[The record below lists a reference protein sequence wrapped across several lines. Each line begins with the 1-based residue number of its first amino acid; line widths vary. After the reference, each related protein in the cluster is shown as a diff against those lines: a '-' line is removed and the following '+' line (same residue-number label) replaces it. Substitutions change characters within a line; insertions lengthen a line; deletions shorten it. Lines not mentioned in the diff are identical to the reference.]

1 MNDRLGTR
9 RIPIFV
15 KNRAG
20 DHATRVPHD
29 TAIHNPVCGKNRIA
43 DYKPVQFDR
52 TSKTRQSGKT
62 AGEVDI
68 YLIAK
73 NRDKHFRKLQQS
85 MHAWTQNQRII
96 RSKQEAK
103 DLYDLMVASGRTDA
117 ETAATSLLNADWS
130 KSAKLALAD
139 SR

>member
-1 MNDRLGTR
+1 MTAWALVAFRSSLKTAQVIMR
-9 RIPIFV
+9 PACPMIHI
-15 KNRAG
+15 
-20 DHATRVPHD
+20 
-29 TAIHNPVCGKNRIA
+29 AIHNPVCGKNIIA
-43 DYKPVQFDR
+43 DYEPVQFDL

-73 NRDKHFRKLQQS
+73 NRDKHFLKLQKC

>member
-1 MNDRLGTR
+1 M
-9 RIPIFV
+9 
-15 KNRAG
+15 
-20 DHATRVPHD
+20 
-29 TAIHNPVCGKNRIA
+29 
-43 DYKPVQFDR
+43 
-52 TSKTRQSGKT
+52 
-62 AGEVDI
+62 DI